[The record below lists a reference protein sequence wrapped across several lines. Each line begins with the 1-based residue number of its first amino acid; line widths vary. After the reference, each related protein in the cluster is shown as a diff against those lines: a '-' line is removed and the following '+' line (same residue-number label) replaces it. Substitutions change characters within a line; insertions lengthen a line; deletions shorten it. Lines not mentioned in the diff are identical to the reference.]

1 MNPFVH
7 MTTPFAR
14 RAALTAAL
22 MASTA
27 PAFAQTPDA
36 QQPAPAAQTAP
47 AAAAAP
53 AAPAAPDPKAQDVI
67 KQARAALGGEAA
79 LAKVQS
85 LTVTGSARRTFG
97 ERESTAD
104 VTLDVLFPDKYK
116 RTEDVGIQ
124 GGPSFTRVSAVNG
137 ADVWDDSTNR
147 GGGGFRFGGPGGPGG
162 AGGPGGQ
169 GQGQGQGRQITEEER
184 QRFRQMQERRMKGE
198 FARYALIWLLKTDAA
213 VTYAGVAEAPDGKA
227 DVLDVKP
234 ADAPEM
240 KLFVDQSSHK
250 PLMLT
255 YEGLM
260 PRVNFNRNGQRPTP
274 EEIEKMRNTPPQQVT
289 FEVHFTDYKKV
300 DGVMLPHT
308 ITQGTNGTVNEEF
321 TIEKYKL
328 NAPLKP
334 EQFVKKGS

>member
-1 MNPFVH
+1 MNPLAH
-7 MTTPFAR
+7 MTTPLAR
-14 RAALTAAL
+14 RAALAAVL
-22 MASTA
+22 VAATA
-27 PAFAQTPDA
+27 PAFAQTPAA
-36 QQPAPAAQTAP
+36 QQPAPAGQTAP
-47 AAAAAP
+47 AAAPAP
-53 AAPAAPDPKAQDVI
+53 AAPAAPDPKALDVI

-85 LTVTGSARRTFG
+85 LTVTGSSRRTFG
-97 ERESTAD
+97 EREVTAE

-137 ADVWDDSTNR
+137 AEVWDDSTNR

-162 AGGPGGQ
+162 AGGQ
-169 GQGQGQGRQITEEER
+169 AQGQGQGRQITEEDR

-213 VTYAGVAEAPDGKA
+213 VTYGGVAEAPDGKA

-234 ADAPEM
+234 ADAPAM
-240 KLFVDQSSHK
+240 KLFVDQASHK

-260 PRVNFNRNGQRPTP
+260 PRVAFNRNGQRPTP

-300 DGVMLPHT
+300 DGVLLPHT
-308 ITQGTNGTVNEEF
+308 ITQGTNGTVNDEF

>member
-1 MNPFVH
+1 MNPFAK
-7 MTTPFAR
+7 MTISIAR
-14 RAALTAAL
+14 RASLALAL
-22 MASTA
+22 MAPV

-36 QQPAPAAQTAP
+36 QPP
-47 AAAAAP
+47 AAAQAPATAAP
-53 AAPAAPDPKAQDVI
+53 VAPAAPDPKAQEVL
-67 KQARAALGGEAA
+67 KQARAALGGETA

-85 LTVTGSARRTFG
+85 LSVTGSARRTFG
-97 ERESTAD
+97 EREFTAD
-104 VTLDVLFPDKYK
+104 VTLDFLFPDKYK
-116 RTEDVGIQ
+116 RTEDMGIQ

-137 ADVWDDSTNR
+137 SEVWDDSTNR

-162 AGGPGGQ
+162 QGGQ
-169 GQGQGQGRQITEEER
+169 GGQGRQMTDEDR

-198 FARYALIWLLKTDAA
+198 LARYALIWLMKTDAP
-213 VTYAGVAEAPDGKA
+213 VSYAGVAEAPDGKA

-240 KLFVDQSSHK
+240 KLFVDQASHK

-260 PRVNFNRNGQRPTP
+260 PRMMFNRGGQRPTP
-274 EEIEKMRNTPPQQVT
+274 EEIEKMRSTPPQPVT

-300 DGVMLPHT
+300 DGVLLPHT
-308 ITQGTNGTVNEEF
+308 ITQGMNGTVNEEF
-321 TIEKYKL
+321 TIDKYKL

>member
-1 MNPFVH
+1 MNAFAMMTPLFV
-7 MTTPFAR
+7 R
-14 RAALTAAL
+14 RSTLALAV
-22 MASTA
+22 MASA
-27 PAFAQTPDA
+27 VPAFAQ
-36 QQPAPAAQTAP
+36 APATPPTPGAQ
-47 AAAAAP
+47 AAQAAP
-53 AAPAAPDPKAQDVI
+53 AAPAAPDPKAQDVL
-67 KQARAALGGEAA
+67 KQARVALGGEAA

-85 LTVTGSARRTFG
+85 LTVTGSSRRTFG
-97 ERESTAD
+97 EREFTAD
-104 VTLDVLFPDKYK
+104 VTLDFLFPDKYK

-137 ADVWDDSTNR
+137 SEVWDDSTNR

-162 AGGPGGQ
+162 Q
-169 GQGQGQGRQITEEER
+169 GQGQGQGRQITEEDR

-198 FARYALIWLLKTDAA
+198 LARYALIWLVKTDAP
-213 VTYAGVAEAPDGKA
+213 VSYAGVAEAPDGKA

-234 ADAPEM
+234 ADAPAM

-260 PRVNFNRNGQRPTP
+260 PRIAFNRNGQRPTP
-274 EEIEKMRNTPPQQVT
+274 EEIEKMRNTPPQPVT

-300 DGVMLPHT
+300 DGVLLPHT
-308 ITQGTNGTVNEEF
+308 ITQGMNGTVNEEF
-321 TIEKYKL
+321 TIDKYKL

>member
-7 MTTPFAR
+7 MTTPLAR
-14 RAALTAAL
+14 RAVLAAAL
-22 MASTA
+22 VAITA
-27 PAFAQTPDA
+27 PAFAQTPEA

-53 AAPAAPDPKAQDVI
+53 AAPAAPDPKAQDVL

-85 LTVTGSARRTFG
+85 LTVTGSSRRTFG
-97 ERESTAD
+97 EREVTAD
-104 VTLDVLFPDKYK
+104 VTLDALFPDKYK

-137 ADVWDDSTNR
+137 SEVWDDSTNR
-147 GGGGFRFGGPGGPGG
+147 GGGGGFRFGGPGGQ
-162 AGGPGGQ
+162 GGQ
-169 GQGQGQGRQITEEER
+169 GAPAGRQVTEEDR

-213 VTYAGVAEAPDGKA
+213 VTYGGVAEAPDGKA

-234 ADAPEM
+234 VDAPEM
-240 KLFVDQSSHK
+240 KLFVDQASHK

-260 PRVNFNRNGQRPTP
+260 PRVAFNRNGQRPTP

-300 DGVMLPHT
+300 DGVLLPHT

>member
-1 MNPFVH
+1 

-14 RAALTAAL
+14 RAALVAAL
-22 MASTA
+22 LAATA
-27 PAFAQTPDA
+27 PAFPQTPDA
-36 QQPAPAAQTAP
+36 QQPAAQTPPAAP
-47 AAAAAP
+47 AAPTAP

-67 KQARAALGGEAA
+67 KQARAALGGDVA

-97 ERESTAD
+97 EREVTAD
-104 VTLDVLFPDKYK
+104 VTLEVLFPDKYK

-137 ADVWDDSTNR
+137 SEVWDDSTNR

-162 AGGPGGQ
+162 PAGPGGQ
-169 GQGQGQGRQITEEER
+169 GGQGGRQITEEDR

-198 FARYALIWLLKTDAA
+198 FARYALIWLLKTDAP
-213 VTYAGVAEAPDGKA
+213 VTYGGVAEAPDGKA

-234 ADAPEM
+234 ADAPAM
-240 KLFVDQSSHK
+240 KLFVDQASHK

-260 PRVNFNRNGQRPTP
+260 PRIAFNRTGQRPTP

-300 DGVMLPHT
+300 DGVLLPHT

-328 NAPLKP
+328 NTPLKP

>member
-1 MNPFVH
+1 MNPFAH
-7 MTTPFAR
+7 MTTLMAR
-14 RAALTAAL
+14 RAALAAAL
-22 MASTA
+22 VAATA
-27 PAFAQTPDA
+27 PAFAQTPEA

-47 AAAAAP
+47 APA

-85 LTVTGSARRTFG
+85 LTVTGSSRRTFG
-97 ERESTAD
+97 EREVTAD

-137 ADVWDDSTNR
+137 GEVWDDSTNR

-162 AGGPGGQ
+162 PGGQ
-169 GQGQGQGRQITEEER
+169 GGQGAQGAQGGRQVTEEDR

-198 FARYALIWLLKTDAA
+198 FARYALILLLKTDAA
-213 VTYAGVAEAPDGKA
+213 VTYGGVAEAPDGKA

-250 PLMLT
+250 LLMLT

-260 PRVNFNRNGQRPTP
+260 PRVAFNRNGQRPTP

-300 DGVMLPHT
+300 DGVLLPHT